1 MGWWSQPCVTAVSAG
16 YLFPIHWPLIPLIP
30 YPRQYRHKTNKFRSA
45 KTPSDDLLFS
55 TSRYQINSWHNSLI
69 TNGKKAQGHCM
80 AFGYAYHSRHLF
92 MGRPLEG
99 ASTIRKAL
107 LMAGRALP

>member
-1 MGWWSQPCVTAVSAG
+1 
-16 YLFPIHWPLIPLIP
+16 
-30 YPRQYRHKTNKFRSA
+30 
-45 KTPSDDLLFS
+45 
-55 TSRYQINSWHNSLI
+55 
-69 TNGKKAQGHCM
+69 M